1 MANSNRK
8 IQKKIILAICGLTA
22 IFILCFLVLKFMYT
36 IQNTTLQSTWRSE
49 ETGQVLTFTND
60 NLVQFEGDL
69 SSGIY
74 HILSPGTM
82 EYTIDGKT
90 FQMLY
95 RIEKNKLYW
104 GIDEAHLESFVRTWY

>member
-1 MANSNRK
+1 MAHSNGS
-8 IQKKIILAICGLTA
+8 IQKKIILAVCGLTT

-49 ETGQVLTFTND
+49 ETGQVLTFTEHNS
-60 NLVQFEGDL
+60 VEFEGNL
-69 SSGIY
+69 PSGIY
-74 HILSPGTM
+74 HILSPSTM

-104 GIDEAHLESFVRTWY
+104 GLDKDHLECFVRTWY